1 MLKTGIVKDH
11 RYLNYDPG
19 IYHPE
24 SPQRLEVIYAMLG
37 DSNMVVR
44 FQAIP
49 DRRAERE
56 KILLIHSPEYFNMVA
71 GTEGKDYFPLD
82 PAIYLPAPVKP
93 LFWLQECYLMPYL
106 WLYEESLTMLLH

>member
-24 SPQRLEVIYAMLG
+24 SPQRLEIIYAMLG
-37 DSNMVVR
+37 DSDMVGR

-49 DRRAERE
+49 ARRAERE
-56 KILLIHSPEYFNMVA
+56 EILLIHSPEYFNMVA
-71 GTEGKDYFPLD
+71 GTEGKDYFSLD
-82 PAIYLPAPVKP
+82 PDTYISSGSCETA
-93 LFWLQECYLMPYL
+93 
-106 WLYEESLTMLLH
+106 LLDSGGLCNAVSMVI